1 MDSRGRVMPRRTDL
15 MSCLT
20 SHTHT
25 EAQLK
30 AHGLVTHK
38 KVRTFWFL
46 MPMDEAAGYR
56 PCISI
61 RSTHEWM
68 CRKQLDTLLHPQWQ
82 GPITRIYPDKP
93 IAQQRQH
100 TLVQLMLQGWR
111 GESYQTLIPPKEEPC
126 PI

>member
-1 MDSRGRVMPRRTDL
+1 MPRRTDL
-15 MSCLT
+15 MPCLT

-25 EAQLK
+25 EAQME

-46 MPMDEAAGYR
+46 MPMDKQAGFR

-68 CRKQLDTLLHPQWQ
+68 CRKQLDSYLHPQWT
-82 GPITRIYPDKP
+82 GAITRIHPDRPPAK
-93 IAQQRQH
+93 QRKH
-100 TLVQLMLQGWR
+100 TLEQLFKQGWR
-111 GESYQTLIPPKEEPC
+111 RVTSQTLISPREEPC
-126 PI
+126 PF